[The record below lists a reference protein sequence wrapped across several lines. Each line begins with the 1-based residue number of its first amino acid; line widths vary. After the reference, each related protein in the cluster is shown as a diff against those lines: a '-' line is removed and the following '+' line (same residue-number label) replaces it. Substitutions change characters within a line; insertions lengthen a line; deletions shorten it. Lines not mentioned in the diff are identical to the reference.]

1 MEWFIVLS
9 YWKTFLISSCICTNT
24 GKYGVVDVDV
34 DYIMW
39 CREMDLEEQEIEK
52 LMEEQELQKYD
63 KYVAEYTRYLKAKYF
78 SDKTI
83 FGGKHS
89 CTIKCLDRE

>member
-1 MEWFIVLS
+1 
-9 YWKTFLISSCICTNT
+9 
-24 GKYGVVDVDV
+24 
-34 DYIMW
+34 
-39 CREMDLEEQEIEK
+39 MDFEEQEIEK